1 MSRGTR
7 ITTDVEYV
15 ANVLNNGGIAG
26 IPTETVYGLG
36 ARADIEQSVFRIF
49 DVKGR
54 PRNHPLIA
62 HLGVE
67 VDFREWGQFN
77 ENAQRLAEEFWP
89 GPLTLLVPRTE
100 KIGTWV
106 TGGRESVALRIPRHL
121 VTLRLLSLVDGAIV
135 APSANRFG
143 KVSPTTAQHVAD
155 DLGDD
160 VDCILDGGRCE
171 YGLESTIVECIGET
185 VSILRPGAI
194 SALDISET
202 LDLPVSLE
210 IGDSRAPGMMISHY
224 APDANVR
231 LVTSHDEAQSLQ
243 EELHQQSVSSEVLW
257 FDDPMEYAVHLYD
270 FFRKCDFE
278 GKQVVIAIL
287 PKDSGIGSA
296 VRDRLFKAAAH
307 R

>member
-1 MSRGTR
+1 MSRDPR

-15 ANVLNNGGIAG
+15 ASVVNSGGIAG

-36 ARADIEQSVFRIF
+36 ARADLEESVFRIF

-62 HLGVE
+62 HLGVD
-67 VDFREWGQFN
+67 VDFRQWGKFN
-77 ENAQRLAEEFWP
+77 ENAERLAEKFWP
-89 GPLTLLVPRTE
+89 GPLTLLVPKTE
-100 KIGTWV
+100 KVGSWV

-121 VTLRLLSLVDGAIV
+121 VTLRLLSLVDEAIV

-155 DLGDD
+155 DLGAD

-185 VSILRPGAI
+185 VSLLRPGAI
-194 SALDISET
+194 SVLDISET
-202 LDLPVSLE
+202 LDLPISLGS
-210 IGDSRAPGMMISHY
+210 GDSRAPGMMISHY

-231 LVTSHDEAQSLQ
+231 LVTSLDEAQTLQ
-243 EELHQQSVSSEVLW
+243 SDLRQQSVSAEVLW

-278 GKQVVIAIL
+278 KKQVVIAIL
-287 PKDSGIGSA
+287 PQDSGIGSA
-296 VRDRLFKAAAH
+296 VRDRLIKAAAN